1 MTDRI
6 KLHINFKM
14 QLIRIKST
22 RTQEMCM
29 LLCAILF
36 LYCQI
41 SHVGATNQTYVAE
54 VMIEGNATL
63 DISAF
68 LSGLQW
74 LTTETATIME
84 ATLIAQCEIIG
95 DETTCWCENDYIWSD
110 IVCDSVNICCNSIK
124 CVANISDYTPLCVPK
139 VNVSLIGTAD
149 TSLLPS
155 VLESTLKTQFE
166 KMNGF
171 TFLSVTDRI
180 SNVDGVDFLVNLS
193 ATFKTAKVEEI
204 LATIQEIEPSI
215 SNINVTSR
223 VNFSFSTITGLVS
236 IDIPTNKVC
245 YQSRRK
251 LSCSIE
257 EQMNSCMWQISRPDQ
272 GTQTV
277 GAGTEVDILSLPSC
291 TFDTSIMLFNI
302 TSFWAGTYICLF
314 SGSSGSVSHAAS
326 AELLVALL
334 PETINVTSVPPNPD
348 CSVVQKIQ
356 VNVTC
361 SIYKSIEEYKVAINN
376 THVLPSDSNT
386 KISSYTRTF
395 NIECVGVRR
404 PSIIAY
410 CNITNSLGQNTTA
423 TLDVPI
429 IYPGDLV
436 CEKDDPWPKTKNGS
450 KATILCT
457 EPGRVGKK
465 ERLCNT
471 VWKDPVDLC
480 VKEALSTLAA
490 AAGDFEKGVGA
501 TEDGASIIFDNL
513 KNTTAAQN
521 TYGDVKATVNVF
533 STMSRASSKVTMGE
547 TLLPNFIDSASN
559 ILNTT
564 WDSDEK
570 SNINLAT
577 SYLSSVEELVKN
589 IRLNISEGHNA
600 SNVQLQVCRQSSVC
614 NRTVFNVEVEVN
626 SSAAEVKTIGLQK
639 IAAFLPKGTFKDAIY
654 PSLVVSA
661 TVNDTGPVN
670 IRLAFPTAVEDK
682 SYSQPHCVFWNIT
695 DEQWSQEGC
704 NYTQLSSNISYCD
717 CDHLT
722 SFSMLLSKT
731 PVDLPFIDQ
740 ITYIGLGI
748 SICSLVVFIL
758 IECLVWNAVVKTNL
772 SHFRHTALINISL
785 CLLLADCSFVAA
797 TFQNILTDTLCIL
810 LTVAQHFFYLAMF
823 FWMLCLS
830 IMLLH
835 QLIFVFHPLR
845 KKVFM
850 ILSITIGYACPTV
863 TVGATYMYYDKR
875 TDVHY
880 YSRST
885 CWLTYESP
893 MKGSIHAFL
902 FPLGTIVFINMFSM
916 VVVIV
921 TLLKPAAAE
930 SNKKDDKE
938 AAKSIIKVIIFLTP
952 VFGGTWIL
960 GLFVFLMDDNKFTK
974 VLVHYAFTIVN
985 SLQGLFILLT
995 GCFGEK
1001 RVRDE
1006 ILKLVISGKSA
1017 KSESKKNLTT
1027 SASKK

>member
-1 MTDRI
+1 
-6 KLHINFKM
+6 M
-14 QLIRIKST
+14 QLLRNKSSRI
-22 RTQEMCM
+22 QEMCM

-41 SHVGATNQTYVAE
+41 SSVGATNQTYIAE
-54 VMIEGNATL
+54 VMIEGNASL
-63 DISAF
+63 DVSAF
-68 LSGLQW
+68 LAGLQW
-74 LTTETATIME
+74 LATDTATIME

-95 DETTCWCENDYIWSD
+95 DETTCWCENGYIWSD
-110 IVCDSVNICCNSIK
+110 VVCDSVKTCCNTVK

-139 VNVSLIGTAD
+139 VNVSLVGTID
-149 TSLLPS
+149 TALLPAD
-155 VLESTLKTQFE
+155 LETTLQTEFGA
-166 KMNGF
+166 MNGF
-171 TFLSVTDRI
+171 SSLNVTKRT
-180 SNVDGVDFLVNLS
+180 SGDGLDFVVNLS
-193 ATFKTAKVEEI
+193 ATFKTTKVEGI
-204 LATIQEIEPSI
+204 LSTVQQSNAGIL
-215 SNINVTSR
+215 NINVTSR
-223 VNFSFSTITGLVS
+223 GLVS
-236 IDIPTNKVC
+236 IDVPTWKVC
-245 YQSRRK
+245 YQSTRK
-251 LSCSIE
+251 LSCTIE
-257 EQMNSCMWQISRPDQ
+257 EEMNSCMWQISRTDL

-277 GAGTEVDILSLPSC
+277 GAGTEVDILSLPTC
-291 TFDTSIMLFNI
+291 TLDTAILLLNI
-302 TSFWAGTYICLF
+302 TSFWAGTYTCIF
-314 SGSSGSVSHAAS
+314 TGSAGTVSHAAS
-326 AELLVALL
+326 ADLMVALL
-334 PETINVTSVPPNPD
+334 PEEINVTSIPPNPD
-348 CSVVQKIQ
+348 CSVAQQIQ

-361 SIYKSIEEYKVAINN
+361 SIYKSKEEYTVAINDTRLSPADPN
-376 THVLPSDSNT
+376 SAI
-386 KISSYTRTF
+386 ISYYRTF
-395 NIECVGVRR
+395 TINCLGTRLQ
-404 PSIIAY
+404 SLIAY
-410 CNITNSLGQNTTA
+410 CNVTNSLGQNTTA
-423 TLDVPI
+423 PLDVPI
-429 IYPGDLV
+429 IYPGDPV

-465 ERLCNT
+465 ERLCSSK
-471 VWKDPVDLC
+471 VWQDPIDLC
-480 VKEALSTLAA
+480 IKEALNTVAA

-501 TEDGASIIFDNL
+501 TEDGASLIFDNL
-513 KNTTAAQN
+513 KNTTSVQN

-533 STMSRASSKVTMGE
+533 STMSRASSRVTMGE

-564 WDSDEK
+564 WDTDDK
-570 SNINLAT
+570 SKVKLAT
-577 SYLSSVEELVKN
+577 SYLTSVEELVKN
-589 IRLNISEGHNA
+589 IRLNTSEGHNA
-600 SNVQLQVCRQSSVC
+600 SNIQLQVCRKSSVC

-626 SSAAEVKTIGLQK
+626 SSASEVKTIGLQK
-639 IAAFLPKGTFKDAIY
+639 IASLLPKGAFTDAIY

-661 TVNDTGPVN
+661 TVNESGPVN
-670 IRLAFPTAVEDK
+670 IRLAFPTSVEDK
-682 SYSQPHCVFWNIT
+682 SYSTPHCVFWNIT
-695 DEQWSQEGC
+695 SERWSQEGC
-704 NYTQLSSNISYCD
+704 NYTQLSSNISFCD

-731 PVDLPFIDQ
+731 PVDLPFMDQ

-748 SICSLVVFIL
+748 SICSLVVFIT
-758 IECLVWNAVVKTNL
+758 IEALVWHAVVKTNL

-850 ILSITIGYACPTV
+850 ILSMTIGYACPTL

-885 CWLTYESP
+885 CWLTYDSP

-902 FPLGTIVFINMFSM
+902 FPLGTIIFINMFSM

-960 GLFVFLMDDNKFTK
+960 GLFVFLMDDNKSIK
-974 VLVHYAFTIVN
+974 PLIHYSFTIVN

-1006 ILKLVISGKSA
+1006 IVKLVISGRSA
-1017 KSESKKNLTT
+1017 KSESKKNLTVST
-1027 SASKK
+1027 AKK